1 MTSGVF
7 AREAGVPL
15 RTLQDWLA
23 QGRLP
28 GVERSGG
35 GRYRIPPSYVALVR
49 EGRLP
54 LR

>member
-1 MTSGVF
+1 MTSGAF
-7 AREAGVPL
+7 ARACGIPL

-28 GVERSGG
+28 RVERSGG
-35 GRYRIPPSYVALVR
+35 GRYLIPAHYVERVR
-49 EGRLP
+49 AGLLP